1 MAWTSE
7 KKHTIQHAL
16 ILLSLS
22 ALVLVVLGR
31 STTVDVDF
39 WGYIAF
45 GRLFWHSNSFPY
57 QDIFTYL
64 PTTGQWIYHEWLT
77 GTILYPIYTFAGD
90 PGVIILR
97 DLVALAT
104 LAFLYLAARIR
115 KSHRASA
122 LFWLVLI
129 SGFLGMGYWA
139 VVRAQT
145 FTYLFTALTIYV
157 LERSRWKGQRSLLLI
172 LVPIQIIWCNM
183 HGGFLAGLGIA
194 FLYLIGDA
202 FSHRTYWPY
211 LPVLLLLVLSSL
223 ANPYGVDYWT
233 YLFHAITLPR
243 RDITEWASILTA
255 YQTHTMSLSLI
266 FYYMFIGIFSLRMLF
281 WWNWQEITPILVLSV
296 TFLLGLE
303 HVRHQVFFLM
313 VTAVYLPGLIQPY
326 IKDLQARST
335 SLGAR
340 LRQNLSA
347 VFLRSTRMTRAFI
360 TAVPILLFCVIL
372 GSSSFS
378 LMIPSY
384 QKGVI
389 IYYPTGA
396 LEYIRRNHLSGNILT
411 EFMWGEYL
419 IWNLGP
425 RMKVALDGRYET
437 VYQGHVAN
445 QYFDYMK
452 GKEKEFLDTY
462 AHDMVLFKPDSPPVD
477 SIRSNPD
484 WKGVYE
490 DMGSI
495 LFMKART
502 PMPSL

>member
-1 MAWTSE
+1 M
-7 KKHTIQHAL
+7 L
-16 ILLSLS
+16 IF
-22 ALVLVVLGR
+22 LGR

-45 GRLFWHSNSFPY
+45 GRLFWHSGSFPY

-64 PTTGQWIYHEWLT
+64 PTTGRWIYHEWLT
-77 GTILYPIYTFAGD
+77 GTILYPFYTFAGD

-115 KSHRASA
+115 KNRSTST
-122 LFWLVLI
+122 LYWLVLI

-157 LERSRWKGQRSLLLI
+157 LERSRWKREWSLLLI
-172 LVPIQIIWCNM
+172 LVPIQMIWCNM
-183 HGGFLAGLGIA
+183 HGGFLAGLGIVA
-194 FLYLIGDA
+194 LYLIGDA

-233 YLFHAITLPR
+233 YLFHAVTLPR
-243 RDITEWASILTA
+243 REITEWASIFTA
-255 YQTHTMSLSLI
+255 YRRHTISLGLV
-266 FYYMFIGIFSLRMLF
+266 FYYTFIGIFSLRMLF
-281 WWNWQEITPILVLSV
+281 WWNWQEITPILVLCA
-296 TFLLGLE
+296 TFLLGIE

-313 VTAVYLPGLIQPY
+313 VTAVYLPELVQPY

-335 SLGAR
+335 GLGAR
-340 LRQNLSA
+340 LRQNLSG
-347 VFLRSTRMTRAFI
+347 VFLRSTRMTKALV
-360 TAVPILLFCVIL
+360 TVVPILLFCIIL
-372 GSSSFS
+372 DSSSFS

-384 QKGVI
+384 QKGSI

-396 LEYIRRNHLSGNILT
+396 LECIRRNHLSGNILT

-437 VYQGHVAN
+437 VYQDRVAN
-445 QYFDYMK
+445 EYFDYMK
-452 GKEKEFLDTY
+452 GKKNGFLDAY
-462 AHDMVLFKPDSPPVD
+462 AHDLVLFKPDSPPVV

-484 WKGVYE
+484 WKVIYE
-490 DMGSI
+490 DRGSI

-502 PMPSL
+502 PMPFL